1 MRGVGEQ
8 LWRAAPSEFRDA
20 YVSWRGLL
28 GSGFPIQF
36 VTEDPHVPWEMMRP
50 DVNGLGADHL
60 FLDHPTSRWPL
71 SRAPLMRNSIPH
83 GDVLSFVPDYPGH
96 KALPSAKIEGAW
108 VASALGARRM
118 EATRGAF
125 LGVLD
130 GNSARSVSLLHF
142 AGHGCVDT
150 GVMDGGIEFEDEIVN
165 VQEVDNSSIVL
176 GRRDGTLVVLNAC
189 ETASAGKLLGMNTGW
204 GAAIAAR
211 EFGGLI
217 APLWEVQDA
226 VALLMVQST
235 LPPLLDGTST
245 LGEALRQARHIHG
258 DSSIAAFAYLA
269 HGDVMAR
276 FTTS

>member
-1 MRGVGEQ
+1 
-8 LWRAAPSEFRDA
+8 
-20 YVSWRGLL
+20 
-28 GSGFPIQF
+28 
-36 VTEDPHVPWEMMRP
+36 
-50 DVNGLGADHL
+50 
-60 FLDHPTSRWPL
+60 
-71 SRAPLMRNSIPH
+71 MRNSIPQ
-83 GDVLSFVPDYPGH
+83 GDVLSFVPDYNGP

-108 VASALGARRM
+108 VVSALGAQPM
-118 EATRGAF
+118 EATRSAF

-130 GNSARSVSLLHF
+130 GNSAGPVSLLHF

-176 GRRDGTLVVLNAC
+176 GRRDGTLLVLNAC

-226 VALLMVQST
+226 VALLMVQAT
-235 LPPLLDGTST
+235 LPPLLDGRST
-245 LGEALRQARHIHG
+245 LGEALQQARNIHG